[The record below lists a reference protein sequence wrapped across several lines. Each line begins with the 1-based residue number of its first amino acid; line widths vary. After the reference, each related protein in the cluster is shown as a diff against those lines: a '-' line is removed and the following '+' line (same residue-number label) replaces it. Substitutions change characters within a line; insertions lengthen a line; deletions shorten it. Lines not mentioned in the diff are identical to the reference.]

1 MNPAHANH
9 QIDPRPWRGRG
20 GAGNFAYD
28 KPAEPERIELEE
40 RQAAQEVQEEVRR
53 DVETGLRRPES
64 AYLGTTTLKK
74 DKTLTKGG
82 HI

>member
-40 RQAAQEVQEEVRR
+40 RQAAQEVQEEVTR